1 MRHWGSER
9 VESPGLGEDSLGWG
23 PGDCPL
29 KPRMRWLDGIINL
42 MNMSLSKLRE
52 IVKDGEAWHAACS
65 PWGQR
70 VGHDLGTEHNH
81 HHYPE
86 REHILIN
93 WPPHVVI

>member
-42 MNMSLSKLRE
+42 MSMSLSKLRE
-52 IVKDGEAWHAACS
+52 IVKDGEAWCAAIPS
-65 PWGQR
+65 
-70 VGHDLGTEHNH
+70 VTESQTLLKSK
-81 HHYPE
+81 Y
-86 REHILIN
+86 IQC
-93 WPPHVVI
+93 VA